1 MEKVGVLLALL
12 KAMLAVA
19 IVLVSTLYLE
29 IITDWKERDIK
40 IGLIIA
46 VVCAIILLIT
56 IIVLIQMPRCC
67 NWQPSQT

>member
-56 IIVLIQMPRCC
+56 IIVLI
-67 NWQPSQT
+67 